1 MNLHPTT
8 PGSRWLIVLV
18 FGIVTTLGTWASFSR
33 LDQIAHA
40 QGQVI
45 ATSRTQV
52 IQSANDGVIESLL
65 VREGESVKKGQV
77 LARLDR
83 SQAEAARRDSLGKV
97 AALKATLIRL
107 QAEVFNRPLTFPA
120 DVQAHPAFVQN
131 QTELFQRRQGAI
143 RAEVAALEESLALVR
158 EELKLAE
165 NLLATGD
172 VGYAEVIRQRK
183 QVADLKGQITN
194 RRNKYFQDAQAE
206 MTKAEEDL
214 STQAQALAE
223 RTTIFERTEITAP
236 ANGVVNSIQLT
247 TPGAK
252 VRPGDVIMELLPT
265 GSALI
270 IEAKLK
276 PADIAFIRK
285 DLPAAIKL
293 DAFDYSIYG
302 VLRGQVIYI
311 SPDALFE
318 KTQHGDQA
326 YYRIHIRIDDAALA
340 TRNLA
345 QPGKPVVIQPGM
357 TAMVDITTGSQ
368 SVLAY
373 LTKPIT
379 KTFSESLTE
388 R

>member
-1 MNLHPTT
+1 MNYAQPA

-18 FGIVTTLGTWASFSR
+18 FLIVTALGVWASVSE
-33 LDQIAHA
+33 LDQIARA
-40 QGQVI
+40 QGQII

-65 VREGESVKKGQV
+65 VREGESVQKGQV

-107 QAEVFNRPLTFPA
+107 QAEVFSRPLNFPE
-120 DVQAHPAFVQN
+120 DVRAHPAFVQN
-131 QTELFQRRQGAI
+131 QTDLFRRRQDAI
-143 RAEVAALEESLALVR
+143 RAEVSALEESRALVH
-158 EELKLAE
+158 EELKLSE

-172 VGYAEVIRQRK
+172 IGKAEVIRLQK
-183 QVADLKGQITN
+183 QAAEIKGQITN
-194 RRNKYFQDAQAE
+194 RRNKYFSDAQAE

-214 STQAQALAE
+214 STQSQVLAE
-223 RTTIFERTEITAP
+223 RTTIFERTEIVAP
-236 ANGVVNSIQLT
+236 ANGVVNNIQLT

-270 IEAKLK
+270 LEAKLK
-276 PADIAFIRK
+276 PSDIAFIRK

-311 SPDALFE
+311 SPDALFD

-326 YYRIHIRIDDAALA
+326 YYRVHIRIDEAALA
-340 TRNLA
+340 ERNRA
-345 QPGKPVVIQPGM
+345 HPGKPVVIQPGM
-357 TAMVDITTGSQ
+357 TATVDITTGSQ

-373 LTKPIT
+373 MTKPIS
-379 KTFSESLTE
+379 KTFAESLTE

>member
-1 MNLHPTT
+1 MNLHLPS
-8 PGSRWLIVLV
+8 PSSRWLIVLV
-18 FGIVTTLGTWASFSR
+18 FGIITSLSTWAHFSS
-33 LDQIAHA
+33 LDQIARA

-83 SQAEAARRDSLGKV
+83 SQAEAALRDSLGKV

-131 QTELFQRRQGAI
+131 QTELFQRRQAAI
-143 RAEVAALEESLALVR
+143 RAEVAALEESLALVH
-158 EELKLAE
+158 EELKLSE
-165 NLLATGD
+165 QLLASGD
-172 VGYAEVIRQRK
+172 VGRAEVIRLRK
-183 QVADLKGQITN
+183 QVSDLKGQITN

-214 STQAQALAE
+214 STQQQALAE
-223 RTTIFERTEITAP
+223 RTAIFERTEITAP
-236 ANGVVNSIQLT
+236 ADGVVKSIQLT

-276 PADIAFIRK
+276 PSDIAFIRQG
-285 DLPAAIKL
+285 LPAAIKL

-302 VLRGQVIYI
+302 VLRGHVLYI
-311 SPDALFE
+311 SPDALLE
-318 KTQHGDQA
+318 KTQQGEQA
-326 YYRIHIRIDDAALA
+326 YYRVHIRIDEAALVA
-340 TRNLA
+340 RNKANL
-345 QPGKPVVIQPGM
+345 GKPVLIQPGM

>member
-1 MNLHPTT
+1 MNLHQPT
-8 PGSRWLIVLV
+8 PGSRWLIVLL
-18 FGIVTTLGTWASFSR
+18 FGIVTTLGIWASVSN

-107 QAEVFNRPLTFPA
+107 QAEVFNRPLNFPP
-120 DVQAHPAFVQN
+120 DVRAHPAFVQN

-158 EELKLAE
+158 EELKLSE

-172 VGYAEVIRQRK
+172 VGKAEVIRQQK

-194 RRNKYFQDAQAE
+194 RRNKYFSDAQAE

-223 RTTIFERTEITAP
+223 RTTIFERTEITSP
-236 ANGVVNSIQLT
+236 ADGVVNSIQLT

-252 VRPGDVIMELLPT
+252 VRPGEVIMELLPT

-293 DAFDYSIYG
+293 DAFDYSVYG

-318 KTQHGDQA
+318 KTQYGEQA

-340 TRNLA
+340 ERNRV

-379 KTFSESLTE
+379 KTFAESLTE